1 MWYNACTLNCEYRT
15 KGDGIVKRKINLSLI
30 REQRLKLGF
39 SNEDMANSLGLAS
52 PDKYFRRKHG
62 TYKFQ
67 AAELPALSKKLNIPL
82 EKIFI

>member
-1 MWYNACTLNCEYRT
+1 M
-15 KGDGIVKRKINLSLI
+15 KKQINLSLI
-30 REQRLKLGF
+30 KKKRLELGF

-52 PDKYFRRKHG
+52 PDKYFRREHG

-67 AAELPALSKKLNIPL
+67 AAELPALSKKREIPL

>member
-1 MWYNACTLNCEYRT
+1 M
-15 KGDGIVKRKINLSLI
+15 KRQINLSLI
-30 REQRLKLGF
+30 KKKRLELGF

-52 PDKYFRRKHG
+52 PDKYFRREHG

-67 AAELPALSKKLNIPL
+67 AAELPALSKKLEIPL